1 MNRWRDSMKGL
12 VDFVKTTIVG
22 GLIFLVPALI
32 LIVVMK
38 NAIELIAKV
47 LVPIEKLLPFQIL
60 VALQLLICSMF

>member
-60 VALQLLICSMF
+60 VALQLPICSMF

>member
-1 MNRWRDSMKGL
+1 MKGL

-60 VALQLLICSMF
+60 VALQLPICSMF